1 MSDYLLTNATAYIV
15 TNTYTK
21 SCVVQMTDRF
31 IFAPSCTVQAEWL
44 KGFKVGGYIHPKRAY
59 APRVIAIGEGHWI
72 GTGR

>member
-1 MSDYLLTNATAYIV
+1 
-15 TNTYTK
+15 
-21 SCVVQMTDRF
+21 MTDRF

-72 GTGR
+72 GTGG